1 MTERPSSAPISAR
14 REQLLRR
21 RAHWRHTRR
30 LTIGLLIIWFATGF
44 GTIFF
49 ARELYQL
56 TLFSWPFSFYMA
68 AQGSLLIYLALIGYY
83 AWRMRQLDRQWRHAE
98 RT

>member
-1 MTERPSSAPISAR
+1 MNEGTPMPPISAR

-30 LTIGLLIIWFATGF
+30 LTAGLLIVWFVTGF

-49 ARELYQL
+49 ARELYQY
-56 TLFSWPFSFYMA
+56 TLFSLPFSFYMA
-68 AQGSLLIYLALIGYY
+68 AQGSLLIYLALIGFY
-83 AWRMRQLDRQWRHAE
+83 AWRMRRLDRQWRQQEHQ
-98 RT
+98 